1 MFFTMAPDFAWML
14 VLVQLGVL
22 WFLWRR
28 NMYCDRSN
36 FLLNLPLLFQQLG
49 QALLWPYI
57 TTDRSSKGEFLDPAL
72 HECSDE
78 NKQFSLLVA
87 AAVLGSLCWFEH
99 CVVNEISAIKGNN
112 VPAFKFAL
120 KFKPGKLAF
129 QLDEL
134 RRRRSY
140 QFWLWSAAVALLLAL
155 CFWYPAPNPETFKQL
170 PKTLTRDLQSARCS
184 VRGPHGFQVCLYT
197 AKSHVAVTLCTAG
210 VGILGVA
217 QQGGKLLPFI
227 VLGLVLWRATGYTH
241 ATLFWAELVLWRSRF
256 RGPPSSQRL

>member
-1 MFFTMAPDFAWML
+1 MFFTMAPDFAWLL

-49 QALLWPYI
+49 QALLWPHI

-129 QLDEL
+129 QLSEL

-197 AKSHVAVTLCTAG
+197 AKSRVAVTRVPQVWAFLVWPNRVVSCFLLLCWG
-210 VGILGVA
+210 WFC
-217 QQGGKLLPFI
+217 GGLQ
-227 VLGLVLWRATGYTH
+227 VMH